1 MSTES
6 WGTAPQPHFMH
17 PDPRVPFRHE
27 PPSAILV
34 RGHQLPGCLVST
46 PSSWLSPPAR
56 LESFSGPQARAV
68 GTRYSCVMPPPC
80 HLPHLPS
87 LRLILSVSSA
97 LGRDALLFPLT
108 ASLLRYKPRKMAQG
122 TWGWSGQREE
132 GTNRKNGIKSH
143 PGGSWEAGF

>member
-17 PDPRVPFRHE
+17 TDPCVPFQHE

-34 RGHQLPGCLVST
+34 RGRQLTRYLVST
-46 PSSWLSPPAR
+46 PSAR

-80 HLPHLPS
+80 RLPHLPS

-97 LGRDALLFPLT
+97 LGRDTLLFRLS

-122 TWGWSGQREE
+122 TWGWSGKREE
-132 GTNRKNGIKSH
+132 GINRKNGIESH
-143 PGGSWEAGF
+143 PGGSWEAEF